1 MIKKFED
8 LKKLDSKQIYC
19 LLRNYN
25 LQVGECFL
33 DYNENYISNS
43 NLLFYLLGQG
53 LINSNEVNRCINSK
67 LLINADLNEIFEEF
81 EIIYNFRL
89 KIIADMS
96 VNFDAL
102 LKRLYKSYKEYNLDF
117 ELSNDLMEKLIP
129 ELKTLY

>member
-33 DYNENYISNS
+33 DYNEDYVNKS
-43 NLLFYLLGQG
+43 NLLFYLLGKG
-53 LINSNEVNRCINSK
+53 LIDSNEANRCINNK
-67 LLINADLNEIFEEF
+67 MLINADLNELFEEF

-102 LKRLYKSYKEYNLDF
+102 LKRLYRSYKEYNLNF
-117 ELSNDLMEKLIP
+117 EISKDLLEKLIP